1 MSSASHKLPVPCIM
15 NRAGDYLRA
24 YSTFCRPSEIT
35 TLLGHDPRSKKWK
48 DLPDRLRQ
56 LYQDYQRKTKPARAE
71 TIYEYIG
78 SRMAPEATMPG
89 AFPSLSIGLTSPPTF
104 EPLSARA
111 GITISPGVT
120 ISDNIGTLYLDLGM
134 SQQRMLLDGLARV
147 TGALDYIDEG
157 RNIDEWFTFNVTIF
171 APSPEKG
178 CLSPQELGQL
188 FYDFN
193 YKVSRVSPTQALELD
208 MASPYSK
215 ITDWLKDQPVIRDH
229 GGMQQ
234 SGASLGTKSTAL
246 VVRRVLLGF
255 VTIAAEGERALHGAK
270 NEDIRN
276 PQTNA
281 DNLRDTQE
289 RIAKFLASFA
299 DKMGPERF
307 RDENSIHLT
316 RTGWEAI
323 GMIAH
328 DVMWN
333 SDTRPQDVERV
344 TEALAAVDWSRTN
357 RDWFGKIG
365 GAWVDK
371 DGNPKLDA
379 QGREQVVISGGKGD
393 RGLKLLITYLRRR
406 TGSKKVG
413 EDELLAA

>member
-15 NRAGDYLRA
+15 NRAGDHLRA

-35 TLLGHDPRSKKWK
+35 TLLGHDPRSKNWK
-48 DLPDRLRQ
+48 ALPEPLLRL
-56 LYQDYQRKTKPARAE
+56 YKEHQRKTRPARAE
-71 TIYEYIG
+71 SIFDYIG
-78 SRMAPEATMPG
+78 SRMAPQATMPG

-120 ISDNIGTLYLDLGM
+120 IGDNIGTVYLDLGI
-134 SQQRMLLDGLARV
+134 SQHRMLLDGLARV
-147 TGALDYIDEG
+147 TGALDYIDKG
-157 RNIDEWFTFNVTIF
+157 QDIDEWFTFNVTIF
-171 APSPEKG
+171 APSLEKG
-178 CLSPQELGQL
+178 RLSPQELGQL
-188 FYDFN
+188 FHDFN
-193 YKVSRVSPTQALELD
+193 YKVSRVSPSQALELD
-208 MASPYSK
+208 VASPYSQ

-255 VTIAAEGERALHGAK
+255 VTVAAEGEKALQGAK

-276 PQTNA
+276 PLTTAENI
-281 DNLRDTQE
+281 NVRRE
-289 RIAKFLASFA
+289 KIAQFLACFA
-299 DKMGPERF
+299 EKMGAERF

-333 SDTRPQDVERV
+333 PDTRPQDIERV
-344 TEALAAVDWSRTN
+344 AEALAAVDWSRTN
-357 RDWFGKIG
+357 QDWFGKIG
-365 GAWVDK
+365 SAWVDSE
-371 DGNPKLDA
+371 GNPKLDD
-379 QGREQVVISGGKGD
+379 QGRQQVVISGGKGD
-393 RGLKLLITYLRRR
+393 RGLKLLITYLRRK
-406 TGSKKVG
+406 TGSKKVA

>member
-15 NRAGDYLRA
+15 NRAGDHLMA

-35 TLLGHDPRSKKWK
+35 TLLGHDPRSKNWK
-48 DLPDRLRQ
+48 ALPAPLRD

-71 TIYEYIG
+71 TIYDYIG
-78 SRMAPEATMPG
+78 SRMAPHATMPG
-89 AFPSLSIGLTSPPTF
+89 AFPSLSIGLTLSPTF

-111 GITISPGVT
+111 GIMISPGVT
-120 ISDNIGTLYLDLGM
+120 IGDNIGTVYLDLGI

-147 TGALDYIDEG
+147 TGAMDFIDKG
-157 RNIDEWFTFNVTIF
+157 HNIDEWFTFNVTIF

-178 CLSPQELGQL
+178 RLSPQELGQL
-188 FYDFN
+188 FFDFN
-193 YKVSRVSPTQALELD
+193 YRVSRVPPSKALELD
-208 MASPYSK
+208 LASPYSR

-255 VTIAAEGERALHGAK
+255 VTIAAEGEKALQGAK
-270 NEDIRN
+270 NEEIRN
-276 PQTNA
+276 PLTNGENI
-281 DNLRDTQE
+281 DDTQE
-289 RIAKFLASFA
+289 RIAKFLACFV
-299 DKMGPERF
+299 DKMGAERF

-333 SDTRPQDVERV
+333 PDTRPQDIERV
-344 TEALAAVDWSRTN
+344 AEALAAVDWSRTN
-357 RDWFGKIG
+357 SDWFGKIG
-365 GAWVDK
+365 SAWVDK
-371 DGNPKLDA
+371 EGNPKLDP

-393 RGLKLLITYLRRR
+393 RGLKSLITYLRRKS
-406 TGSKKVG
+406 GSKKVG